1 LNSRLIKI
9 IPTLIDGNMKK
20 VGSLPNVQPSYLM
33 QEIESLSQRHTKRRE
48 GKKIVIAFSQ
58 ICIYTSSIV
67 NPMLMSSPLSQAVV
81 MDFKGMSRSSENY
94 KENYR

>member
-1 LNSRLIKI
+1 MEHLKKARSATD
-9 IPTLIDGNMKK
+9 IP
-20 VGSLPNVQPSYLM
+20 
-33 QEIESLSQRHTKRRE
+33 RE
-48 GKKIVIAFSQ
+48 EKAKKIVTAFSQ
-58 ICIYTSSIV
+58 IFIYTSSIV